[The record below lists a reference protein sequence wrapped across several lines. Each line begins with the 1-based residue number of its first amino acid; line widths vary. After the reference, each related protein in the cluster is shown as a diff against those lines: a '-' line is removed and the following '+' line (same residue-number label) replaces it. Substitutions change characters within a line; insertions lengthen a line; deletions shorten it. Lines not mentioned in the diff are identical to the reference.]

1 MLSLRTA
8 TVLCTIAVTSVVTG
22 CASSPDISNPVER
35 QGMWFGILE
44 GADLKAQCE
53 AGGTF
58 WRAVYNGT
66 YEKQV
71 RVYTIIQDG
80 ASWQFSSF
88 GRGQMNLSPLAIDL
102 EDPLAPLR
110 GQQSA
115 KTLSATEGQE
125 ANAVLSASHQPLTR
139 SQNLEG
145 DEYWWLI
152 HHCDKGVWTTAALR
166 PQDGERFSNYAA
178 AALLQKLA
186 GDKAPLELPPPV
198 PEFRKRD
205 DRRFDFTITARPS
218 GLASM
223 PKLL

>member
-22 CASSPDISNPVER
+22 CSQAPDISNPVER

-71 RVYTIIQDG
+71 RVYTIVREG

-88 GRGQMNLSPLAIDL
+88 GRGQLNLSPLAIDL

-110 GQQSA
+110 GQQTA
-115 KTLSATEGQE
+115 KPLSAAEGQE
-125 ANAVLSASHQPLTR
+125 VDAALSASHQPLTR

-145 DEYWWLI
+145 DDYWWLI

-166 PQDGERFSNYAA
+166 PQDGARFSNYAP

-186 GDKAPLELPPPV
+186 GDKAQLEPPPPV
-198 PEFRKRD
+198 QEFRKRD

-218 GLASM
+218 GLVSM

>member
-1 MLSLRTA
+1 MSSLHTA
-8 TVLCTIAVTSVVTG
+8 SFLCIIAVTGVLTG
-22 CASSPDISNPVER
+22 CERAPDLSNPVER

-44 GADLKAQCE
+44 GADLKARCE

-71 RVYTIIQDG
+71 RVYTIIRDG

-110 GQQSA
+110 GQQTA
-115 KTLSATEGQE
+115 KTLSASQGQE
-125 ANAVLSASHQPLTR
+125 ADALLTANHQPLTR

-145 DEYWWLI
+145 DDYWWLI

-166 PQDGERFSNYAA
+166 PQDGARFSAYAP

-186 GDKAPLELPPPV
+186 GDTAQLEGPPPV

-205 DRRFDFTITARPS
+205 ERRFDFTITARPN